1 MPLTEKRELGFHSTL
16 ADRFFAPP
24 LFSHVHAGRICGR
37 VCLFILGHLQPSHFV
52 DLVCPLLSGL
62 LRLIWTQPLP
72 YAGGLS
78 SVTAS
83 GSRLFCASHLH
94 NVQPWPLALCFG
106 LYFSSP
112 VHCSCIV
119 FFHPVLPDWFF
130 HCHSRSQILQVIFP
144 CASPSQSRSCP
155 PGFCSFHSFFVF
167 STNFWK

>member
-37 VCLFILGHLQPSHFV
+37 VCLFILGHLHPSHFV
-52 DLVCPLLSGL
+52 DLVCTFLSGL

-72 YAGGLS
+72 CACGLS
-78 SVTAS
+78 SVTAF
-83 GSRLFCASHLH
+83 GSRLFCPSHLH

-112 VHCSCIV
+112 VHRPVCVYRRPTATHAPPPFTQLARSPCSLA
-119 FFHPVLPDWFF
+119 HLA
-130 HCHSRSQILQVIFP
+130 RSITPQLMKICFVYL
-144 CASPSQSRSCP
+144 
-155 PGFCSFHSFFVF
+155 FCLFV
-167 STNFWK
+167 